1 MTAQI
6 PTFGI
11 WEWAIGRY
19 GILALPK
26 MESATLRDESSI
38 DEELDK
44 LCQVPQREACAAVL
58 RWR

>member
-6 PTFGI
+6 PTLGI

-19 GILALPK
+19 GILVLPK
-26 MESATLRDESSI
+26 MGNTTLRDKSGT
-38 DEELDK
+38 DKELDK
-44 LCQVPQREACAAVL
+44 LCQVPQREVCVAVL